1 VFVLVVAGSVRIDP
15 AKRDD
20 VIEATIE
27 VMQETRKLPG
37 CISFV
42 FSADLEEPGVL
53 HVFQEWESQEALDRH
68 LAEPRLEAVRLRLGS
83 LGVRETAVHRYAI
96 QSVGPI
102 V

>member
-1 VFVLVVAGSVRIDP
+1 MLVVAGSVRIDP
-15 AKRDD
+15 AKRND
-20 VIEATIE
+20 VIDATIE

-37 CISFV
+37 CISLV
-42 FSADLEEPGVL
+42 FSADLEDPGVL

-68 LAEPRLEAVRLRLGS
+68 LSAPRVEAVRLRLGS
-83 LGVRETAVHRYAI
+83 LGVREIAVQRYAI

>member
-1 VFVLVVAGSVRIDP
+1 VLVLAGSVRIDP

-20 VIEATIE
+20 VIETTIE

-37 CISFV
+37 CISFT
-42 FSADLEEPGVL
+42 FSADLEDQGVL
-53 HVFQEWESQEALDRH
+53 HVFQEWESPEALDRH
-68 LAEPRLEAVRLRLGS
+68 LTAPRVEAVRLQLGS
-83 LGVRETAVHRYAI
+83 LGVREIAIQRYAI